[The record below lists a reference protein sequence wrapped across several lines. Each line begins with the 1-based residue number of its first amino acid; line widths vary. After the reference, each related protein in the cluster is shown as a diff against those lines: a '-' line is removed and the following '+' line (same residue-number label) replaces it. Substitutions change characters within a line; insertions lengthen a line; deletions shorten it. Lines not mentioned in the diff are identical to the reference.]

1 MRSVHPEPGFY
12 SAFRFYAGLHL
23 VASLLYLAAVLP
35 PHNNWQT
42 GQTNHT
48 WAVGF
53 SIAHSAVL
61 MGLLY
66 WNWLERRLGAWY
78 IPLLLGLATLGL
90 LIEERV
96 FLMQSVMPQGPFIYL
111 LLILIAWQYSYRT
124 VVAYTLGLAVLEG
137 LSNTISPPTLSF
149 VPAPPVSQ
157 AAVTLI
163 ILAARSFGLLLLGYV
178 VSTLVRAQR
187 QQRGEL
193 AEANRKLVSH
203 AAALEQLATSRERLR
218 LSREL
223 HDTLAHTLSALA
235 VQADAVLTVRE
246 TVPPKAGAMLEQM
259 ASTARAGL
267 DETRRALRALRASP
281 LEELGLAE
289 ALRALAED
297 CAARGNLM
305 LNLELAET
313 LDTLPPEVEQ
323 CFYRI
328 AQEALEN
335 ALRHAGAQSL
345 GMELEFEERMLTL
358 QLKDD
363 GVGFDMQRQ
372 PMKDSLGLQGMR
384 ERAEMIGARLQVDSR
399 PSQGT
404 HLVLQWEVNE

>member
-1 MRSVHPEPGFY
+1 M
-12 SAFRFYAGLHL
+12 
-23 VASLLYLAAVLP
+23 
-35 PHNNWQT
+35 
-42 GQTNHT
+42 
-48 WAVGF
+48 
-53 SIAHSAVL
+53 
-61 MGLLY
+61 
-66 WNWLERRLGAWY
+66 
-78 IPLLLGLATLGL
+78 
-90 LIEERV
+90 
-96 FLMQSVMPQGPFIYL
+96 
-111 LLILIAWQYSYRT
+111 
-124 VVAYTLGLAVLEG
+124 
-137 LSNTISPPTLSF
+137 
-149 VPAPPVSQ
+149 
-157 AAVTLI
+157 
-163 ILAARSFGLLLLGYV
+163 
-178 VSTLVRAQR
+178 
-187 QQRGEL
+187 
-193 AEANRKLVSH
+193 
-203 AAALEQLATSRERLR
+203 
-218 LSREL
+218 
-223 HDTLAHTLSALA
+223 
-235 VQADAVLTVRE
+235 LTVRE
-246 TVPPKAGAMLEQM
+246 TVPPKAGVMLEQM